1 LRPIR
6 ILIATHSPI
15 SAKFGAGQVAI
26 NLAEAFRRQGYDV
39 TLWSP
44 YPMPDLTRW
53 WQGLQAMQ
61 LMRTKLDEFI
71 EAQEPFDVIDCFG
84 VLITKKVSQSALV
97 IARSTQPDIL
107 YIVSGLLSSQD
118 NGLKNI
124 ALFPFSCLYGLT
136 YIFLLLQGWARAD
149 YILCL
154 GSLELEWMK
163 KWFPLWIGKLF
174 LYFNTISKDEQLELA
189 KVRLNRIQQEREG
202 VRFIWIGRWDAH
214 KGIKRLVEFVI
225 QRSASLTQDTFTIAG
240 CGTNAWKDFPP
251 ELIRLGKLKIIP
263 SFERRELYS
272 LLADHDV
279 GLFTSKVE
287 GWGLVLNEM
296 LESGMPVFST
306 QAGGATDLQPFFET
320 LMPFP
325 PPEQLKLSFLRSSQ
339 KLEDYYD
346 FCSWDKI
353 TYNYADILITKLD
366 SRNNSHQILVK

>member
-1 LRPIR
+1 MRPIR

-15 SAKFGAGQVAI
+15 SAKFGAGQIAI
-26 NLAEAFRRQGYDV
+26 NLAEAFKKQGHDV

-44 YPMPDLTRW
+44 HPMPDLTRW
-53 WQGLQAMQ
+53 WQNIQGLR
-61 LMRTKLDEFI
+61 LMRAKLDEFI
-71 EAQEPFDVIDCFG
+71 DNQKPFDVIDCFG

-97 IARSTQPDIL
+97 IARSVQPDIL
-107 YIVSGLLSSQD
+107 YIASGLFGSRD
-118 NGLKNI
+118 NGLKSI
-124 ALFPFSCLYGLT
+124 ALLSFSCLYGLT
-136 YIFLLLQGWARAD
+136 YIFLLLRGWTRAD

-163 KWFPLWIGKLF
+163 KCFPWWMGKLL
-174 LYFNTISKDEQLELA
+174 LYLSAISKDEQLELA

-225 QRSASLTQDTFTIAG
+225 QRSASHSHDVFTIAG
-240 CGTNAWKDFPP
+240 CGTNAQKDFPP
-251 ELIRLGKLKIIP
+251 ELIESGKLKIIP
-263 SFERRELYS
+263 SFDRGDLYS
-272 LLADHDV
+272 LLANHDV

-296 LESGMPVFST
+296 LESGMPVFAT
-306 QAGGATDLQPFFET
+306 QAGGVTDLQPFFET
-320 LMPFP
+320 LMSFP
-325 PPEQLKLSFLRSSQ
+325 PPEQLKLNFLASSQ

-346 FCSWDKI
+346 FCSLDKI

-366 SRNNSHQILVK
+366 SRDNSQQVLVK